1 MFGVFVCIRPPGLEM
16 AGGFPGTHERLS
28 AVRLREDERIERIMT
43 TALYENEIENET
55 SLEYLVEAA
64 QAGDRDAFGELATRF
79 EPMVCAI
86 ALRRLGN
93 HSEAQELCQE
103 VLVKAMQKIE
113 QLKVPAA
120 FGGWLR
126 SITVRMAINRQVRR
140 APLIATEPQALDAS
154 CVELSTPL
162 DAVLANERAVQVRG
176 GLARLGELDR
186 HTLEAF
192 YMRGQSLSEM
202 SESFA
207 APIGTIKRRLHV
219 ARKRLAREL
228 ETAAAV

>member
-1 MFGVFVCIRPPGLEM
+1 M
-16 AGGFPGTHERLS
+16 S
-28 AVRLREDERIERIMT
+28 
-43 TALYENEIENET
+43 TACYEYEPET
-55 SLEYLVEAA
+55 EPASLESLVEAA
-64 QAGDRDAFGELATRF
+64 QEGDRYAFGELASRF
-79 EPMVCAI
+79 EGMIYSI
-86 ALRRLGN
+86 ALRRLGD

-103 VLVKAMQKIE
+103 VLVKAMQKLS

-126 SITVRMAINRQVRR
+126 SITVRMAINRRVRR
-140 APLIATEPQALDAS
+140 APTVATTPQTLEAT
-154 CVELSTPL
+154 CIEQRTPL
-162 DAVLANERAVQVRG
+162 DAVLAGERAAEVRG
-176 GLARLGELDR
+176 GLARLRDLDR

-192 YMRGQSLSEM
+192 YVRGQSLSEM

-228 ETAAAV
+228 EPAAAV

>member
-1 MFGVFVCIRPPGLEM
+1 
-16 AGGFPGTHERLS
+16 
-28 AVRLREDERIERIMT
+28 MT
-43 TALYENEIENET
+43 TALYECDTEEET

-64 QAGDRDAFGELATRF
+64 QAGDREAFGELATRF
-79 EPMVCAI
+79 EPMVYSI
-86 ALRRLGN
+86 AVRRLGN

-113 QLKVPAA
+113 QLKIPAA

-140 APLIATEPQALDAS
+140 APVVATEPQVLDAT
-154 CVELSTPL
+154 CVESYTPL
-162 DAVLANERAVQVRG
+162 DAALARERATQVRG
-176 GLARLGELDR
+176 GLARLGDLDR

-192 YMRGQSLSEM
+192 YVRGESISQM
-202 SESFA
+202 SASFE

-219 ARKRLAREL
+219 ARKRLARQL

>member
-1 MFGVFVCIRPPGLEM
+1 M
-16 AGGFPGTHERLS
+16 ATVLCET
-28 AVRLREDERIERIMT
+28 EDEE
-43 TALYENEIENET
+43 AT
-55 SLEYLVEAA
+55 SLEFLVEAA

-79 EPMVCAI
+79 EPMVYAI
-86 ALRRLGN
+86 ALRRLGD

-113 QLKVPAA
+113 QLKVAAA

-140 APLIATEPQALDAS
+140 APTVATEPHMLDATCFES
-154 CVELSTPL
+154 ATPL
-162 DAVLANERAVQVRG
+162 DAALANERAVQVRG
-176 GLARLGELDR
+176 GLARLGDLDR

-192 YMRGQSLSEM
+192 YVRGESLSQM
-202 SESFA
+202 SASFE

-219 ARKRLAREL
+219 ARKRLARQL
-228 ETAAAV
+228 ETASAV

>member
-1 MFGVFVCIRPPGLEM
+1 
-16 AGGFPGTHERLS
+16 
-28 AVRLREDERIERIMT
+28 MT
-43 TALYENEIENET
+43 ATLLEIEEEST
-55 SLEYLVEAA
+55 SLEFLVEAA

-79 EPMVCAI
+79 EPMVYAI

-120 FGGWLR
+120 FAGWLR

-140 APLIATEPQALDAS
+140 APMVATEPRALDAT
-154 CVELSTPL
+154 CVETHTPL
-162 DAVLANERAVQVRG
+162 DTALANERAVQVRG

-192 YMRGQSLSEM
+192 YVRGQSLSEM
-202 SESFA
+202 SASFE

-219 ARKRLAREL
+219 ARKRLARQL
-228 ETAAAV
+228 EAAAAV

>member
-1 MFGVFVCIRPPGLEM
+1 M
-16 AGGFPGTHERLS
+16 
-28 AVRLREDERIERIMT
+28 RLRNSSEQLGSTCSQSHSPDRANDSAIASEREKVMSALLCEIESEEDES
-43 TALYENEIENET
+43 T

-64 QAGDRDAFGELATRF
+64 QAGDREAFGELATRY
-79 EPMVCAI
+79 ESMIYSI

-93 HSEAQELCQE
+93 HAEAQELCQE
-103 VLVKAMQKIE
+103 VLVKAMRKID

-140 APLIATEPQALDAS
+140 APSVATEPQTLEAT
-154 CVELSTPL
+154 CVESRTPL
-162 DAVLANERAVQVRG
+162 DAVLADERAAQVRG

-192 YMRGQSLSEM
+192 YVRGESLSEM
-202 SESFA
+202 SASFE

-219 ARKRLAREL
+219 ARKRLARQL

>member
-1 MFGVFVCIRPPGLEM
+1 
-16 AGGFPGTHERLS
+16 
-28 AVRLREDERIERIMT
+28 
-43 TALYENEIENET
+43 
-55 SLEYLVEAA
+55 
-64 QAGDRDAFGELATRF
+64 
-79 EPMVCAI
+79 MVYAI

-140 APLIATEPQALDAS
+140 APMIATEPQTLDAS
-154 CVELSTPL
+154 CVELSH
-162 DAVLANERAVQVRG
+162 AARCGAGQRAGRRRSAAAWRG
-176 GLARLGELDR
+176 WASWIGTRWRRFTCVASRCR
-186 HTLEAF
+186 
-192 YMRGQSLSEM
+192 EM

-219 ARKRLAREL
+219 ARKRLARQL

>member
-1 MFGVFVCIRPPGLEM
+1 MTALLFEI
-16 AGGFPGTHERLS
+16 
-28 AVRLREDERIERIMT
+28 EDET
-43 TALYENEIENET
+43 T

-79 EPMVCAI
+79 EPMVYAI

-140 APLIATEPQALDAS
+140 APTIATEPQTLDAT
-154 CVELSTPL
+154 CVESTHAARRRAGQRAGRAGPRRPR
-162 DAVLANERAVQVRG
+162 AAGRARSAHARGVLR
-176 GLARLGELDR
+176 
-186 HTLEAF
+186 
-192 YMRGQSLSEM
+192 
-202 SESFA
+202 
-207 APIGTIKRRLHV
+207 PRRV
-219 ARKRLAREL
+219 ARRR
-228 ETAAAV
+228 

>member
-1 MFGVFVCIRPPGLEM
+1 
-16 AGGFPGTHERLS
+16 
-28 AVRLREDERIERIMT
+28 MT
-43 TALYENEIENET
+43 TALYELEEETT

-79 EPMVCAI
+79 EPMVYAI

-103 VLVKAMQKIE
+103 VLVKAMQKLD
-113 QLKVPAA
+113 QLKVAAA

-140 APLIATEPQALDAS
+140 DPVIATEPQALDAS
-154 CVELSTPL
+154 CMELSTPL
-162 DAVLANERAVQVRG
+162 DVILAKEQAVQVRG

-192 YMRGQSLSEM
+192 YVRGESLSQM
-202 SESFA
+202 SESFE

-219 ARKRLAREL
+219 ARKRLARQL
-228 ETAAAV
+228 ETASAV

>member
-1 MFGVFVCIRPPGLEM
+1 MTALLYEI
-16 AGGFPGTHERLS
+16 
-28 AVRLREDERIERIMT
+28 EDEE
-43 TALYENEIENET
+43 AT
-55 SLEYLVEAA
+55 SLEFLVEAA

-79 EPMVCAI
+79 EPMVYAI

-93 HSEAQELCQE
+93 YSEAQELCQE

-126 SITVRMAINRQVRR
+126 SITVRLAINRQVRR
-140 APLIATEPQALDAS
+140 APSIATEPQTLEATCIES
-154 CVELSTPL
+154 RTPL
-162 DAVLANERAVQVRG
+162 DAVLASERAQQVRG

-186 HTLEAF
+186 STLEAF
-192 YMRGQSLSEM
+192 YVRGQSLAEM
-202 SESFA
+202 STSFA

-219 ARKRLAREL
+219 ARKRLARQL

>member
-1 MFGVFVCIRPPGLEM
+1 M
-16 AGGFPGTHERLS
+16 
-28 AVRLREDERIERIMT
+28 
-43 TALYENEIENET
+43 TALLCEIEEETT
-55 SLEYLVEAA
+55 SLEYLVAAA
-64 QAGDRDAFGELATRF
+64 QDGDRDAFGELATRF
-79 EPMVCAI
+79 EPMVYAI

-113 QLKVPAA
+113 QLKAPAA

-140 APLIATEPQALDAS
+140 GPMIATEPQTLDATCIES
-154 CVELSTPL
+154 STPL
-162 DAVLANERAVQVRG
+162 DVALANERAVQVRG

-192 YMRGQSLSEM
+192 YVRGESLAEM
-202 SESFA
+202 SSSFA

-219 ARKRLAREL
+219 ARKRLALQL
-228 ETAAAV
+228 ETASAV

>member
-1 MFGVFVCIRPPGLEM
+1 MTATLTAPETETEYELATLE
-16 AGGFPGTHERLS
+16 T
-28 AVRLREDERIERIMT
+28 
-43 TALYENEIENET
+43 
-55 SLEYLVEAA
+55 LVAEA
-64 QAGDRDAFGELATRF
+64 QAGDRAAFGELVSRF
-79 EPMVCAI
+79 EGMVYAI

-103 VLVKAMQKIE
+103 VLVKAMQKLD

-140 APLIATEPQALDAS
+140 APMIATEPQALDAS
-154 CVELSTPL
+154 CVELHTPL
-162 DAVLANERAVQVRG
+162 DAVLANERATQVRG

-192 YMRGQSLSEM
+192 YVRGESLSQM

-219 ARKRLAREL
+219 ARKRL
-228 ETAAAV
+228 

>member
-1 MFGVFVCIRPPGLEM
+1 MTALLCEL
-16 AGGFPGTHERLS
+16 
-28 AVRLREDERIERIMT
+28 EDES
-43 TALYENEIENET
+43 TA

-79 EPMVCAI
+79 EPMVYSI
-86 ALRRLGN
+86 AMRRLGD

-140 APLIATEPQALDAS
+140 APTVATEPHTLDATCFES
-154 CVELSTPL
+154 ATPL
-162 DAVLANERAVQVRG
+162 DFALANERAVQVRG

-186 HTLEAF
+186 DTLEAF
-192 YMRGQSLSEM
+192 YVRGESLSQM
-202 SESFA
+202 SQAFE

-219 ARKRLAREL
+219 ARKRLARQL

>member
-1 MFGVFVCIRPPGLEM
+1 MRGC
-16 AGGFPGTHERLS
+16 LS
-28 AVRLREDERIERIMT
+28 ASDPKRFASLGAFHESPSPFGDPLAKDERTMT
-43 TALYENEIENET
+43 TAIYELEDETT

-79 EPMVCAI
+79 EPMVYAI
-86 ALRRLGN
+86 AVRRLGN

-103 VLVKAMQKIE
+103 VLVKAMQKLE

-140 APLIATEPQALDAS
+140 APMIATEPQALDAS
-154 CVELSTPL
+154 CVESVTPL
-162 DAVLANERAVQVRG
+162 DTVLANERATQVRG
-176 GLARLGELDR
+176 GLARLGDLDR

-192 YMRGQSLSEM
+192 YVRGESLSQM

-219 ARKRLAREL
+219 ARKRLARQL

>member
-1 MFGVFVCIRPPGLEM
+1 MSAL
-16 AGGFPGTHERLS
+16 LS
-28 AVRLREDERIERIMT
+28 SIEFEEDEAIP
-43 TALYENEIENET
+43 
-55 SLEYLVEAA
+55 LEFLVEAA

-79 EPMVCAI
+79 APMVYAI

-93 HSEAQELCQE
+93 HAEAQELSQE

-126 SITVRMAINRQVRR
+126 SITVRLAINRQVRR
-140 APLIATEPQALDAS
+140 APSIATEPQTLEAT
-154 CVELSTPL
+154 CVESRTPL
-162 DAVLANERAVQVRG
+162 DGVLADERAEQVRG

-186 HTLEAF
+186 STLEAF
-192 YMRGQSLSEM
+192 YMRGESLAQM
-202 SESFA
+202 SASFA

-219 ARKRLAREL
+219 ARKRLARQL

>member
-1 MFGVFVCIRPPGLEM
+1 M
-16 AGGFPGTHERLS
+16 S
-28 AVRLREDERIERIMT
+28 
-43 TALYENEIENET
+43 TALCELEEETT

-79 EPMVCAI
+79 EPMVYAT
-86 ALRRLGN
+86 AVRRLGN

-103 VLVKAMQKIE
+103 VLVKAMQKLE

-140 APLIATEPQALDAS
+140 APIVSTEPQALDAT
-154 CVELSTPL
+154 CVELHTPL
-162 DAVLANERAVQVRG
+162 DAVLANERATQVRG

-192 YMRGQSLSEM
+192 YVRGQSLSEM

-219 ARKRLAREL
+219 ARKRLARQL
-228 ETAAAV
+228 ETASAV